1 MKTARPNNWG
11 KNAAAH
17 GAPKLAHFCAVA
29 RPPSE
34 HLRIP
39 PLWPSASVVAV
50 ARVLPHCNWP
60 RTTRNPQSAN
70 AQYAIRPRTRA
81 SASPGSPR
89 GNLQLPPRT
98 LQSPWF
104 WPHSGPK
111 TLHAPS
117 RLNPPWTNSFH
128 TPLRGYENWGM
139 KTGMKTGYENSMVG
153 RCCPIRESFR
163 TLFVTRPY
171 DDCRNICGKRCSLYC
186 GLQPRL
192 RDPCGILAGN
202 RACGILAGSLAG
214 KRLKHATNRIIQ

>member
-1 MKTARPNNWG
+1 MPPPSFENPTAVKSHPCPKLMPNGLTSDGTPWAGLEGPSRENGMKTDMKTAWPKIGVKMRLRT
-11 KNAAAH
+11 
-17 GAPKLAHFCAVA
+17 APRKLAHFCAVA

-70 AQYAIRPRTRA
+70 AQYAICPRTRA

-98 LQSPWF
+98 LQSPRF
-104 WPHSGPK
+104 WPHSGPQ
-111 TLHAPS
+111 TSHAPS
-117 RLNPPWTNSFH
+117 RLKPPWTNSCH

-139 KTGMKTGYENSMVG
+139 ETDRK
-153 RCCPIRESFR
+153 
-163 TLFVTRPY
+163 
-171 DDCRNICGKRCSLYC
+171 
-186 GLQPRL
+186 L
-192 RDPCGILAGN
+192 RA
-202 RACGILAGSLAG
+202 AKA
-214 KRLKHATNRIIQ
+214 Q

>member
-1 MKTARPNNWG
+1 MPNGLTSDSTPWGGLEGPSRQNGTWGMKAEMKRHENWYENCLAQNWG
-11 KNAAAH
+11 KNAATR
-17 GAPKLAHFCAVA
+17 GPPKLAHFCAVA

-70 AQYAIRPRTRA
+70 AQYAIRPRTRE

-104 WPHSGPK
+104 WPPSGPK

-117 RLNPPWTNSFH
+117 RHTPPWTEGCH

-153 RCCPIRESFR
+153 RCCPIRESLR
-163 TLFVTRPY
+163 TVFVTRPM
-171 DDCRNICGKRCSLYC
+171 
-186 GLQPRL
+186 
-192 RDPCGILAGN
+192 
-202 RACGILAGSLAG
+202 
-214 KRLKHATNRIIQ
+214 